1 MKLFEEGFL
10 TRNKRIIIIAVLI
23 MIISVIIGASIGYI
37 KNGHNLNII
46 SNMMTSKQP
55 VNGTSTVGSSSI
67 FLFTHNLTV
76 DLITIIGGLIFSI
89 PSVLITIFNGISIGY
104 VFGFDLR
111 FACVSILPHAIF
123 EYLAGALSLAIAF
136 KLTKIEIAII
146 KNRNFKNTIKEHNI
160 DFKDILSIF
169 IIMVLLLAVA
179 AIIEAHITGLI
190 AQWHYGL

>member
-1 MKLFEEGFL
+1 MKVFEEGFL
-10 TRNKRIIIIAVLI
+10 TRNKKIIIIAVLI
-23 MIISVIIGASIGYI
+23 MIISAIIGASIGYI
-37 KNGHNLNII
+37 KNVDKLNII
-46 SNMMTSKQP
+46 SNMMTLNK

-111 FACVSILPHAIF
+111 YACVTILPHAIF

-169 IIMVLLLAVA
+169 IIMVILLAVA
-179 AIIEAHITGLI
+179 AIIEGHITGLI
-190 AQWHYGL
+190 AQWHYGF